1 MMIFQIGPA
10 HQHINTLILVVN
22 TAAEQT
28 QRKMTVP
35 WTATCVMEVRLALI
49 VAAAKIMIML
59 NVNTNDVSII
69 KMQSQRIKV
78 ISTE

>member
-49 VAAAKIMIML
+49 VAAARMMFFL
-59 NVNTNDVSII
+59 NADTENVSII
-69 KMQSQRIKV
+69 KMQSQMIKV
-78 ISTE
+78 TSN

>member
-1 MMIFQIGPA
+1 ME
-10 HQHINTLILVVN
+10 N

-28 QRKMTVP
+28 KRKMTVS

-59 NVNTNDVSII
+59 NVYTKNASII
-69 KMQSQRIKV
+69 KMQSQMSKV
-78 ISTE
+78 TLLSMHKLYRLKSG